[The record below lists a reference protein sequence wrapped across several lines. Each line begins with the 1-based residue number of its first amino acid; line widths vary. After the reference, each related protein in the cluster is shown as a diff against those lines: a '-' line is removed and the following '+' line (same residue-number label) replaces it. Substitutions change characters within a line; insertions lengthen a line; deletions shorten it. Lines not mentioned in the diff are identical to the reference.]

1 MRDVAGRYVGAID
14 EVDRHVRAIGPD
26 RWSAPTPCSA
36 WDLRALVDHLVY
48 ETLWVPDLLAGRTL
62 AEVGS
67 RYEGDR
73 LGSDPVA
80 AWVVAHAAAV
90 AAARSPSAEVV
101 VHTSGGE
108 LTVDEYL
115 AQMLFD
121 ASIHGWDV
129 AQAIGVEHTIPDE
142 VAADLLEWF
151 EPQARGWVAAGM
163 LAAGV
168 PVDAGADAATRLIA
182 LAGRDPADPIG
193 PRAQSGAGQPGP

>member
-1 MRDVAGRYVGAID
+1 MRDVAGRYVAAID
-14 EVDRHVRAIGPD
+14 EVDRHVRAIRPD
-26 RWSAPTPCSA
+26 RWTGPTPCA
-36 WDLRALVDHLVY
+36 GWDLRALVDHLVY

-73 LGSDPVA
+73 LGTDPLA
-80 AWVVAHAAAV
+80 AWAAAHTAAV
-90 AAARSPSAEVV
+90 AAAASPIPGAV

-142 VAADLLEWF
+142 VAADLLAWL
-151 EPQARGWVAAGM
+151 EPQARGWEAAGM
-163 LAAGV
+163 IAAPV
-168 PVDAGADAATRLIA
+168 PVGGASDAATRLIA
-182 LAGRDPADPIG
+182 LSGRDPAAPIG
-193 PRAQSGAGQPGP
+193 ADQSGAGQPGP